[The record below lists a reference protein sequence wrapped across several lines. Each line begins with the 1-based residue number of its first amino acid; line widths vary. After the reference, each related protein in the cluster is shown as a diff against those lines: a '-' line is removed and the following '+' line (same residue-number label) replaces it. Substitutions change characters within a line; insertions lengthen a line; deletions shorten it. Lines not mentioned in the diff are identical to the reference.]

1 MEKIFDYII
10 DLVPSIYIASM
21 VIVALAA
28 SIDLYL
34 KIKDGVMF
42 SSRLY
47 RTYIMGAIIPI
58 ANTMIALLIIM
69 NVIDYVLYEIEQF
82 LRRIIK

>member
-1 MEKIFDYII
+1 MKDII
-10 DLVPSIYIASM
+10 YLAPSIYIASM

-47 RTYIMGAIIPI
+47 RTYIMEAIIPI
-58 ANTMIALLIIM
+58 VNTLIALLIIM
-69 NVIDYVLYEIEQF
+69 NVIDHVLYEIEQF
-82 LRRIIK
+82 LRRLGK

>member
-1 MEKIFDYII
+1 MEKIFDLII

-47 RTYIMGAIIPI
+47 RMHIMGAITPI
-58 ANTMIALLIIM
+58 VNTLIVLLIIM
-69 NVIDYVLYEIEQF
+69 NVIDYVLYEVERF
-82 LRRIIK
+82 LRRILK

>member
-10 DLVPSIYIASM
+10 DLAPAIYIASM

-47 RTYIMGAIIPI
+47 RTYIMEAISPI
-58 ANTMIALLIIM
+58 ANTLIALLIIM
-69 NVIDYVLYEIEQF
+69 DVIDYVLYEIERF